1 MSVNLNG
8 NSNGLYSYDSFGS
21 KRKEGRNFLWW
32 CSGAHQEIL
41 ARYPSEHVKYS
52 GLGGVLL
59 ATFALASISAGY
71 ALYSIFHS
79 LPAAIFFG
87 LLWGVII
94 FNFDRFLV
102 STMRKYGVSSSRQL
116 NMAIPR
122 ILLAVLI
129 GFTIARPLE
138 LKIFEKEINTKV
150 EDNMHKKIL
159 LNDSLL
165 RAEEERFITTATDEK
180 NNLLGRKAAIEDT
193 LYSLQASYISEADGT
208 GGSGK
213 RGIERLTMLKL
224 DAFNRNRSQ
233 FDPQLGVINASIA
246 KQDSILAS
254 IHAAIDQKRKNYQA
268 TLRENVGFLERN
280 KALSDLSDEES
291 SVFWTSLLLTLL
303 IILIETGPIISKL
316 IMQTGPYDI
325 ALAQEELIHM
335 ADAENEIRKNKAL
348 VFENRKKY
356 FDNKIEVSDELLSQ
370 LNAVQRK
377 KIRDAF
383 DKWEKGE
390 YTEASRQ
397 PLHDMLS
404 RLKKDLEFSEENL
417 L

>member
-1 MSVNLNG
+1 M
-8 NSNGLYSYDSFGS
+8 
-21 KRKEGRNFLWW
+21 NFLWW

-41 ARYPSEHVKYS
+41 AKYPSEHVKYS

-79 LPAAIFFG
+79 AAAAIIFG
-87 LLWGVII
+87 LLWGIII

-102 STMRKYGVSSSRQL
+102 STMRKYGVSSSRQI

-138 LKIFEKEINTKV
+138 LKIFEKEINTRV
-150 EDNMHKKIL
+150 ADNMHKRIL

-165 RAEEERFITTATDEK
+165 QAEEKRFIAEATEK
-180 NNLLGRKAAIEDT
+180 KNKLLTRKAAIEDT
-193 LYSLQASYISEADGT
+193 LFSLQASYISEADGT
-208 GGSGK
+208 GGSGRK
-213 RGIERLTMLKL
+213 GIEKLTMLKL
-224 DAFNRNRSQ
+224 DAFNRSKNQ
-233 FDPQLGVINASIA
+233 YTPELATLGSAIG
-246 KQDSILAS
+246 KQDSILSS
-254 IHAAIDQKRKNYQA
+254 IHSNIDLKRKEYQA
-268 TLRENVGFLERN
+268 SLKENIGFLERN
-280 KALSDLSDEES
+280 KALSDLSNEED

-325 ALAQEELIHM
+325 ALAREELIHM

-348 VFENRKKY
+348 VFENRKKF

-370 LNAVQRK
+370 LSAVQRK

-390 YTEASRQ
+390 HTESNRQ
-397 PLHDMLS
+397 PLHDMLG